1 MWFFGRSIHTLPAI
15 GLALTE
21 DLDNLSIEEKKRY
34 KEKTEELAERIANLL
49 GEYIHS
55 LVSDAK

>member
-49 GEYIHS
+49 GESMPDHP
-55 LVSDAK
+55 